1 MTLALPHLGTGDPDL
16 AWLVIRIADL
26 LGVPVEAVDPDAPL
40 FELGLDS
47 VTAVELTEELRQRL
61 GVTVPDTLLY
71 EHPSPR
77 AALEW
82 LARGT
87 ATCTADPWSD
97 ATLPAEIRPPLA
109 PRPAGPPEHVL
120 MTGATGFLGAH
131 TLAQL
136 LQTTEARVTC
146 LVRGGDGAR
155 VVEALASRGLDGAG
169 DRIEVLAGDL
179 ERPRLG
185 LDPFTWARLGEEV
198 DAVLHLAAK
207 VDWVSPYAAL
217 RTSNAEGTRE
227 LLRLACEHR
236 PKAFH
241 FCSSISVLYAR
252 DGADELDE
260 GAEPLEHLGGLD
272 LGYAAGKAVAE
283 ELVLEAGR
291 RGLPI
296 TIARPSLVA
305 GDSRTGAGNP
315 GDFLSALMKGCIE
328 LGLAPDLDWN
338 VDAVPVDH
346 VAAALAERAAQ
357 GPDGQVALH
366 LVSPRPRPF
375 REVVLWHALYGH
387 DLRLV
392 PYDAWLSEVEAAPAT
407 HALKALL
414 PFLRSR
420 PGGEGACTLPQQYEE
435 SRRTQVDSGASAA
448 WLEAHG
454 HRCPEPTTTLLERW
468 TAGLESAGY
477 LAPPPAAPARAA
489 SPEEQEASERA
500 AQRAFV
506 ERRLGATRPGV
517 ERLEGSSILAELGAW
532 RFGAASGLS
541 RWHGAEGTAVLKARQ
556 QDHELHGVLV
566 RVFAM
571 ASDELGARWR
581 EHGLEA
587 GLLGAHLR
595 ETQLLAD
602 PALAS
607 HRPRHLGTQV
617 DEAEGRRWLLMEDL
631 GDLELM
637 DSADRPEDWT
647 DAHLSAAVEGLASIH
662 AAYLGRADE
671 LEGAPWIGAPPT
683 PDRLRNLA
691 PFWRALTASAAED
704 FHGWSGVDLEGVLDE
719 LLEDAP
725 SGTPRTLIH
734 GDFNPRNVGF
744 RRSDTGPSL
753 VAYDWEL
760 ATLDVPQR
768 DLVELLAFVGPADP
782 ERWVEAHRVA
792 LERASG
798 IPLDREAWARD
809 AARARH
815 ALLVTRLTAYHVIHR
830 ARRQRFLPRTV
841 RHLVQQMTGARNA

>member
-1 MTLALPHLGTGDPDL
+1 MTLALPHLGAGDPDL
-16 AWLVIRIADL
+16 AWLVSRTAHL

-61 GVTVPDTLLY
+61 EVAVPDTLLY

-77 AALEW
+77 AALQW

-87 ATCTADPWSD
+87 ADRSVDPRSD
-97 ATLPAEIRPPLA
+97 ATLPAEIRPASA
-109 PRPAGPPEHVL
+109 PGPTAPPQHVL

-131 TLAQL
+131 TLAEL
-136 LQTTEARVTC
+136 LQKTEARVTC
-146 LVRGGDGAR
+146 LVRGGDRAR
-155 VVEALASRGLDGAG
+155 VVEALASRGLDGAEE
-169 DRIEVLAGDL
+169 RIEVLSGDL

-185 LDPFTWARLGEEV
+185 LDPFTWARLAEAV

-217 RTSNAEGTRE
+217 RPSNAGGTRE

-252 DGADELDE
+252 DGAGELDE
-260 GAEPLEHLGGLD
+260 GAEPLEHLDGLD

-296 TIARPSLVA
+296 TIARPSLIA

-392 PYDAWLSEVEAAPAT
+392 PYDAWLAAVEAAPAP

-435 SRRTQVDSGASAA
+435 SRRTQVDSGASAG

-468 TAGLESAGY
+468 TTGLESAGY
-477 LAPPPAAPARAA
+477 LAPPHAGPARVA

-506 ERRLGATRPGV
+506 ERHLGATRPGV

-541 RWHGAEGTAVLKARQ
+541 RWRGADGSAVLKARQ
-556 QDHELHGVLV
+556 EDDELHGVLA

-571 ASDELGARWR
+571 AGEELGARWR
-581 EHGLEA
+581 DYGLEA

-595 ETQLLAD
+595 ETHLLAD
-602 PALAS
+602 PALAG
-607 HRPRHLGTQV
+607 HRPQHLGTLV

-662 AAYLGRADE
+662 AAYLGRAEE
-671 LEGAPWIGAPPT
+671 LESAPWIGAPPT
-683 PDRLRNLA
+683 PSRLRRLA
-691 PFWRALTASAAED
+691 PLWRALAAGAAED
-704 FHGWSGVDLEGVLDE
+704 FHGWSGVDLAGALDE
-719 LLEDAP
+719 LLEGAP

-744 RRSDTGPSL
+744 RRDAAGPRL

-760 ATLDVPQR
+760 ATVDVPQR

-782 ERWVEAHRVA
+782 DRWMETHRVA
-792 LERASG
+792 LERESG

-841 RHLVQQMTGARNA
+841 RNLVRQMNDTRDA

>member
-1 MTLALPHLGTGDPDL
+1 LTLALPHLGAGDSDL
-16 AWLVIRIADL
+16 SWLVGRVADL
-26 LGVPVEAVDPDAPL
+26 LGVPVELVDPDAPL

-47 VTAVELTEELRQRL
+47 VTAVELTEELRQRFE
-61 GVTVPDTLLY
+61 VSVPDTLLY

-77 AALEW
+77 AAIGRL
-82 LARGT
+82 LGGT
-87 ATCTADPWSD
+87 LTSGVDPRSD
-97 ATLPAEIRPPLA
+97 ASLPAEITPA
-109 PRPAGPPEHVL
+109 AGPALSGPPRHLL

-131 TLAQL
+131 ALAEVL
-136 LQTTEARVTC
+136 ERTSARVTC
-146 LVRGGDGAR
+146 LIRGGDRAR
-155 VVEALASRGLDGAG
+155 VLKALSSRGLEGAE
-169 DRIEVLAGDL
+169 DRIEVLGSDL
-179 ERPRLG
+179 EQPGLG
-185 LDPFTWARLGEEV
+185 LDAFTWARLSEEV

-217 RTSNAEGTRE
+217 RPSNAGGTRE

-252 DGADELDE
+252 DGVGELDE
-260 GAEPLEHLGGLD
+260 GAEPLEQLDGLD

-296 TIARPSLVA
+296 TILRPSLIA
-305 GDSRTGAGNP
+305 GDSTTGAGNP
-315 GDFLSALMKGCIE
+315 GDFLSALMKGCIQ

-346 VAAALAERAAQ
+346 VAAALADRAAM
-357 GPDGQVALH
+357 GVDERRALH

-392 PYDAWLSEVEAAPAT
+392 PYDEWLSRVEAAPAT
-407 HALKALL
+407 NALKALL

-420 PGGEGACTLPQQYEE
+420 PGGEGACALPQQYEE
-435 SRRTQVDSGASAA
+435 SRRTQVNSAASAR
-448 WLEAHG
+448 WLEARG
-454 HRCPEPTTTLLERW
+454 HRCPEPTTALLERW
-468 TAGLESAGY
+468 TVGLERAGY
-477 LAPPPAAPARAA
+477 LAPPSTAAAPVTPL
-489 SPEEQEASERA
+489 SQQVASERL

-506 ERRLGATRPGV
+506 ERHIGATRPGV

-541 RWHGAEGTAVLKARQ
+541 RWRGAGGSAVLKARQ
-556 QDHELHGVLV
+556 RDDELHGVLA

-571 ASDELGARWR
+571 ASDELGASWR
-581 EHGLEA
+581 EYGLEA

-602 PALAS
+602 PRLAA
-607 HRPRHLGTQV
+607 HRPRHLGTHV
-617 DEAEGRRWLLMEDL
+617 DEARGRRWLLMEDL

-637 DSADRPEDWT
+637 DSAERPEDWT
-647 DAHLSAAVEGLASIH
+647 DAHLAAAVEGLASIH
-662 AAYLGRADE
+662 AAYLGRVAE
-671 LEGAPWIGAPPT
+671 LEEQPWIGAPPT
-683 PDRLRNLA
+683 PDRLRRLA
-691 PFWRALTASAAED
+691 PLWRALAASAADD
-704 FHGWSGVDLEGVLDE
+704 FHEWGGADLAGALDG
-719 LLEDAP
+719 LLGGSP
-725 SGTPRTLIH
+725 SGTPSTLIH

-744 RRSDTGPSL
+744 RRADAGPSL

-760 ATLDVPQR
+760 ATVDVPQR
-768 DLVELLAFVGPADP
+768 DLVELLAFVGPEDP
-782 ERWVEAHRVA
+782 ERWIEAHRVA
-792 LERASG
+792 LQRATG
-798 IPLDREAWARD
+798 VALDADAWALD
-809 AARARH
+809 TARARQ

-841 RHLVQQMTGARNA
+841 RNLVRQMEGA